1 MRARMR
7 RITFSPDKADDVT
20 RHVEESIVPSAL
32 QQTADNQ
39 RGTARDPLWLERTSL
54 GGFLADS
61 RHFAAHARGRRRA
74 PGALFWIMS
83 PLL

>member
-1 MRARMR
+1 MHARMG

-61 RHFAAHARGRRRA
+61 RHLRRMPVVAGARRG
-74 PGALFWIMS
+74 PFFGL
-83 PLL
+83 